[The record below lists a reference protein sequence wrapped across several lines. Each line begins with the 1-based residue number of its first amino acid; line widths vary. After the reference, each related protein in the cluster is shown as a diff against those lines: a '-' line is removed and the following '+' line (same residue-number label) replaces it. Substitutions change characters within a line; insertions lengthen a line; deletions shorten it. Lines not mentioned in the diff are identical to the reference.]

1 MADIY
6 FDKITGAAIKET
18 DSRQGAVETEKQNS
32 IKLTEEKDASAQ
44 DQGPNSGS
52 SKESGKLGYIL
63 KLELTESVG
72 GLDGGYEGKR
82 GVKDDCQVF

>member
-32 IKLTEEKDASAQ
+32 IKLTEEKDASA
-44 DQGPNSGS
+44 
-52 SKESGKLGYIL
+52 
-63 KLELTESVG
+63 
-72 GLDGGYEGKR
+72 
-82 GVKDDCQVF
+82 